1 MRLMN
6 GARVAGDRLTS
17 KSTSRPARSFGSTH
31 ADVPVAQGASAAC
44 RPLHGLNSIC
54 AVSTRLKP
62 GAIDLVP
69 PTAAES
75 LQAPC
80 AAQHRGAAT
89 DAAAPRLGF
98 CPIRVPSAYALGYS
112 DVAAPRLERLSLG
125 VRRLAAALVTRWKAA

>member
-6 GARVAGDRLTS
+6 RARVAGDRLTS
-17 KSTSRPARSFGSTH
+17 RSTSTH
-31 ADVPVAQGASAAC
+31 ADVLVVHGTSAAC

-75 LQAPC
+75 LQLHC
-80 AAQHRGAAT
+80 GAQPPHGVER
-89 DAAAPRLGF
+89 
-98 CPIRVPSAYALGYS
+98 S
-112 DVAAPRLERLSLG
+112 VAHG
-125 VRRLAAALVTRWKAA
+125 VRRECPNSSAAACRRLG

>member
-6 GARVAGDRLTS
+6 RARVAGDRLTS
-17 KSTSRPARSFGSTH
+17 TSTSTH
-31 ADVPVAQGASAAC
+31 ADVLVVHGTLAAY

-75 LQAPC
+75 LQAPV
-80 AAQHRGAAT
+80 RGAAT
-89 DAAAPRLGF
+89 HGVER
-98 CPIRVPSAYALGYS
+98 S
-112 DVAAPRLERLSLG
+112 VAHG
-125 VRRLAAALVTRWKAA
+125 VRRECPNSRAVAIPPHAKKESTGARGCGGGRLRPA